1 MVRPHE
7 GQGAL
12 TERRTLSGGG
22 APQGGNLRLLEDGSE
37 YGGALDSDVVFTE
50 TAGEGRSKDGK
61 REQPCQGALT
71 PKRTLVGS
79 GALELGDSRLFED
92 CTKRRGALVSDEV
105 VPETA
110 SKGRRGG
117 GARNV
122 NGPTGADR
130 KANAQGRRRT
140 PVLGS
145 ASLRGWRRARGHPRL
160 RFGSGRD
167 CE

>member
-1 MVRPHE
+1 M
-7 GQGAL
+7 AL

-37 YGGALDSDVVFTE
+37 CGGALDSDVVFIK

-92 CTKRRGALVSDEV
+92 CTKRGGALVSDEV

-110 SKGRRGG
+110 SKGRRG
-117 GARNV
+117 AVREMS
-122 NGPTGADR
+122 TGADR
-130 KANAQGRRRT
+130 RSNTIG
-140 PVLGS
+140 
-145 ASLRGWRRARGHPRL
+145 
-160 RFGSGRD
+160 
-167 CE
+167 

>member
-1 MVRPHE
+1 MGAVMKANTRELVRVPSSLLQRLQR
-7 GQGAL
+7 GVAL
-12 TERRTLSGGG
+12 EALGESGCSFT
-22 APQGGNLRLLEDGSE
+22 AES
-37 YGGALDSDVVFTE
+37 VFRE
-50 TAGEGRSKDGK
+50 TASMGAGLGAEG
-61 REQPCQGALT
+61 CQWGLT

-130 KANAQGRRRT
+130 KANTIGRRRT
-140 PVLGS
+140 
-145 ASLRGWRRARGHPRL
+145 
-160 RFGSGRD
+160 
-167 CE
+167 